1 MADSSYEDIALTLKD
16 IIEEEFSA
24 EGFTVIL
31 DNLHESLGRKRVDI
45 GIAPVEDVV
54 MPSNNIVQHTTV
66 EVRFFDLWKQEISPE
81 TLVNPSRIAGFAE
94 RFRKAIR
101 ESDGRTDP
109 ATGQTWFFQLVRIGY
124 PNDPTGNKTRFV
136 ATIRGWGNNN
146 ALFETTQ

>member
-1 MADSSYEDIALTLKD
+1 MAGSSYEDIALALKD
-16 IIEEEFSA
+16 IIEAEFTA

-45 GIAPVEDVV
+45 GIAPVEDIVF
-54 MPSNNIVQHTTV
+54 PSNNIVQHTMV

-81 TLVNPSRIAGFAE
+81 TLVNPSRITGFAE
-94 RFRKAIR
+94 RFRKAVGNAY
-101 ESDGRTDP
+101 GRTDP
-109 ATGQTWFFQLVRIGY
+109 ATGRTWFFQLVRIAY

-146 ALFETTQ
+146 ALFETV